1 MNEPLVVIISG
12 HPCTGKTTLG
22 RMLARDL
29 ALPLIAKDDIK
40 EALFDTLGVGD
51 RAWSQKLGRATYQL
65 LYLQLLT
72 QLRACRSAIVE
83 SNFSPAVANAELH
96 ALAARHPFEPF
107 QIICRTQREVLF
119 ERYRRRSL
127 SGERHP
133 GHLDQLLYG
142 ELAERYAEEQY
153 GPLPVGGVV
162 ARVDTTDWTRVD
174 YGALLSAIRAKL
186 QGRV

>member
-1 MNEPLVVIISG
+1 VSKPLVVIISG

-22 RMLARDL
+22 RKLARDL
-29 ALPLIAKDDIK
+29 PLPLIAKDDIK

-51 RAWSQKLGRATYQL
+51 RAWSQKLGRATYTL

-72 QLRACRSAIVE
+72 QLRASRSAIVE
-83 SNFSPAVANAELH
+83 SNFSPAMAGAELR

-107 QIICRTQREVLF
+107 QIICRTEREVLF

-142 ELAERYAEEQY
+142 ELVERYAEEEY
-153 GPLPVGGVV
+153 GPLTLGGAV
-162 ARVDTTDWTRVD
+162 ARVDTTEWTRVD
-174 YGALLSAIRAKL
+174 YGALLLEIRAKL
-186 QGRV
+186 HGSV